1 MEIMMVG
8 LDCKSTPVE
17 IREKLS
23 FVGSRLAGALTA
35 LVEQPFISE
44 AVILSTCNRMEV
56 YILSDHSQSTNMQAE
71 LQRFLSEYH
80 NVQEDEFAHKLYFYS
95 GMAAANHL
103 FEVAS
108 GIQSMVLG
116 EAQIQ
121 GQVRDAIEVA
131 RKEGAAGRVM
141 DALFRAAISTG
152 KRARTETS
160 IGENGVSVSFTAVE
174 LLKRQLGSLQNK
186 IALVVGSGQTAKLT
200 AQILLASGIKDLVIL
215 NRNHEKGRDLAI
227 QLGTDPCKVFNFQE
241 REEALKL
248 ADIVIC
254 CTGAPYAVIHPSHV
268 NAALAHRPARPL
280 SLVDI
285 AVPRDI
291 EAEVNDIEGVKVW
304 DIDDIKKLVDENID
318 KRRAEVHRVRQIV
331 KEELD
336 DFMAWMG
343 ALAVVPTITTLR
355 RHADAIRRVELE
367 RLRNSFG
374 ELTDK
379 QAGLLD
385 ELTSR
390 IVNKLLHE
398 PTMRLKEVA
407 SGNDAGRYA
416 EVVRHLF
423 SLQGISHETN

>member
-8 LDCKSTPVE
+8 LDCKTTPVE

-23 FVGSRLAGALTA
+23 FVGTRLTGALTA

-56 YILSDHSQSTNMQAE
+56 YILSEHSQQANMQAE
-71 LQRFLSEYH
+71 MQRFLSEYH
-80 NVQEDEFAHKLYFYS
+80 DVHPDEFSHNLYYFS
-95 GMAAANHL
+95 GRAAANHL

-121 GQVRDAIEVA
+121 GQVREAIDIG

-152 KRARTETS
+152 KRARTETA

-174 LLKRQLGSLQNK
+174 LLKRELGSLENK
-186 IALVVGSGQTAKLT
+186 TALIVGNGQTAKLT
-200 AQILLASGIKDLVIL
+200 AQVLLTSGVNDLIILSRD
-215 NRNHEKGRDLAI
+215 RDKGRDLALL
-227 QLGTDPCKVFNFQE
+227 LGTDPYKVFNFCE
-241 REEALKL
+241 REEALRL
-248 ADIVIC
+248 ADVVVC
-254 CTGAPYAVIHPSHV
+254 STSAPHPIIHQAHVKAAV
-268 NAALAHRPARPL
+268 AKRPDRPL
-280 SLVDI
+280 YMVDI

-291 EAEVNDIEGVKVW
+291 EPEVNNVEGVKVW
-304 DIDDIKKLVDENID
+304 DIDDIKKLVDENLD
-318 KRRAEVHRVRQIV
+318 KRRSEVHRVRHIV
-331 KEELD
+331 LEELE

-355 RHADAIRRVELE
+355 RHADTIRRVELE
-367 RLRNSFG
+367 RLRHSFG
-374 ELTDK
+374 ELTER
-379 QAGLLD
+379 QVNLLD
-385 ELTSR
+385 ELTNR

-398 PTMRLKEVA
+398 PTMRLKEIA
-407 SGNDAGRYA
+407 GGNDAGRYA

>member
-17 IREKLS
+17 LREKLS
-23 FVGSRLAGALTA
+23 FVGTRLTGALTA

-56 YILSDHSQSTNMQAE
+56 YILSEHSQSTNMQTE
-71 LQRFLSEYH
+71 MQRFLSEYH
-80 NVQEDEFAHKLYFYS
+80 NVHENEFAHKLYYFN
-95 GMAAANHL
+95 GRAAANHL

-108 GIQSMVLG
+108 GIQSMVVG

-121 GQVRDAIEVA
+121 GQVRDAIEVG

-152 KRARTETS
+152 KRARTETA

-174 LLKRQLGSLQNK
+174 LLRRELGCLVDK
-186 IALVVGSGQTAKLT
+186 TALVVGSGQTAKLT
-200 AQILLASGIKDLVIL
+200 AQVLLTSGVKDLLIL
-215 NRNHEKGRDLAI
+215 NRDREKGRDLALV
-227 QLGTDPCKVFNFQE
+227 LGTDPYKVFNFCE

-248 ADIVIC
+248 ADVVIC
-254 CTGAPYAVIHPSHV
+254 STSAPHAVIQHSHV
-268 NAALAHRPARPL
+268 KAALAHRPERPL
-280 SLVDI
+280 YMVDI

-291 EAEVNDIEGVKVW
+291 EAEVNHIEGVTVW

-318 KRRAEVHRVRQIV
+318 KRRAEVHRVRHIV
-331 KEELD
+331 MEELD

-367 RLRNSFG
+367 RLRHSFG
-374 ELTDK
+374 ELTEK
-379 QAGLLD
+379 QVGLLD
-385 ELTSR
+385 ELTNR

-398 PTMRLKEVA
+398 PTMRLKEIA
-407 SGNDAGRYA
+407 GGSDAGRYA